1 MEEEDAVK
9 VCLRVRP
16 LIHRE
21 QGEQVNLLWKAENNT
36 ISQVDGTRSFHFDRV
51 FHSHETT
58 SQVYQEV
65 AVPIIHSALEGYNG
79 TIFAYGQTSS
89 GKTYTMMGTPVN
101 LGIIPQAVDEIF
113 RIIQEIPNRE
123 FLLRVS
129 YMEIYNETVTDLLC
143 DGKKKKP
150 LEIREDINR
159 NVYVADLTEELV
171 MVPEHVLKWIQKGEK
186 NRHYGETK
194 MNDHSSRS
202 HTIFRMI
209 VESRERSDP
218 GNSENCDGAVMVSHL
233 NLVDLAGS
241 ERASQTGAEGV
252 RFKEGCNINRSL
264 FILGQ
269 VIKKLSDGQ
278 VGGFINYRDSK
289 LTRILQNSLGGNT
302 KTVIIC
308 TITPV
313 SFDETLS
320 TLQFASTAKH
330 VRNTPHVNEV
340 LDDQALLKRYRKEI
354 LDLKKQLEELEASS
368 EIKTHAMAKEEH
380 SQLLAEIKQLQKE
393 REDRISN
400 LTNIVVA
407 SSQQVNED
415 PRGKRKRRVTWAPG
429 KLQDSLCAAGVG
441 TFNIGSKLT
450 ANFAKRPKISDFST
464 ILENDDS
471 ISTEVSEFEDA
482 LRVHVFDFSQD
493 ADWNFESKI
502 TTRGEKTT
510 ALSHSMIDFSSEST
524 SAPTKGVSFQKCEEM
539 EQKVAELEDQLHKL
553 TKEYE
558 AEVGRRESLERETAD
573 LRQLQSQEKKDV
585 SPVEVERSSLT
596 EQDQSLPGQN
606 EQNSVSSDHVD
617 ITEDQMFLN
626 GDNVHELEE
635 LNDSSFKS
643 QIDGV
648 CQDPVQEQL
657 FSPVHDICR
666 EQIQMLEQ
674 KIADLE
680 ATESPEKNNR
690 NDLMESL
697 QICEALM
704 AEKQIAHDELAV
716 IQSNFEQLAAENET
730 LKSEIA
736 YLEKCLQE
744 KDENNEFEMLE
755 KETLKGHENELE
767 NKSRLLKDQE
777 KLIAE
782 LKKESEILQKKVRYS
797 DLSASMGDTEKLCE
811 EVYRMRQS
819 LSDAEI
825 VTCDAQRESAF
836 LRSENLEL
844 KEKMHELSIRCEKRE
859 KDASDYEK
867 QLEIE
872 KSNYKKMQADLQKEL
887 QYSYNEISQL
897 NGLMAGRVPKDLLS
911 RYELDKKVAEYSKQL
926 ASLLDEKT
934 ALEQEVASLSA
945 YRSLPSEIE
954 LLKDQVQRASEELTL
969 LKSEKEQS
977 ASMIMDQKQKLLEQ
991 TEQIENL
998 IEEVTRVQATCQQAE
1013 QQYSELKMLHESLQ
1027 ESCSLT
1033 TEELSKKGR
1042 EAECLSIEVDNLKQS
1057 VESMELKL
1065 SAILEEK
1072 EELIQAKQEL
1082 EIRIK
1087 ELEEL
1092 LKSSSI
1098 ENENLQGQVNNVQR
1112 ASEELTLLKSEKEQS
1127 ASMIMDQKL
1136 LEQTEQIENL
1146 IEEVTRVQATCQQ
1159 AEQQYSELKMLHES
1173 LQESC
1178 SLTTE
1183 ELSKKG
1189 REAECLLIEVD
1200 NLKQSVESMELKL
1213 SAILE
1218 EKEELIQAKQELETR
1233 VKELE
1238 DLLKSSSIENEN
1250 LQGQVNNLSSEA
1262 TALQQQIERQSE
1274 LHREKQGLEEKYNAL
1289 VSEKEQFQVSSPN
1302 LAQLASTETSSK
1314 LQELQEELKLVVQHR
1329 DELLIKVEE
1338 LKADKDNLKQDL
1350 NENIEL
1356 SIETQDELRTTQEE
1370 LKQQKQLVADLR
1382 KQLAD
1387 CAGDASP
1394 QEEESQRN
1402 LEEKLSAMTEKLQEN
1417 EEKYEALSN
1426 EKKELESV
1434 HQSLVSELACLQE
1447 CLTSAEHALS
1457 TVEEENKELKQKLE
1471 EQLKS
1476 VVPDEQMDHGST
1488 VQEDEIREGDLN
1500 REVKQEDDV
1509 KGLQLE
1515 EQMMAVHQ
1523 EKDALQETLKN
1534 ITAERDQLKL
1544 DLQENIEM
1552 SIETQ
1557 EELRSA
1563 LDELKVKTQLLES
1576 LSTQMNENKMEDNA
1590 SLNCLE
1596 QQTPQCH
1603 HEDLVQSNLTLN
1615 NELELLKMNLKG
1627 GEAEL
1632 EMLRSEKSDYEQ
1644 KINHLQVQVELITE
1658 ESVNLKV
1665 VQQSLVSE
1673 RDQLKEELERNSEKL
1688 CCLQEEL
1695 LKNENVHQELIQ
1707 RNGELEQGQISL
1719 KCELESMAKTFSE
1732 AQSTLESLQN
1742 EKLEAEQQLGT
1753 LQQQMDGLTQER
1765 DELMTAK
1772 ERLTLEITSLK
1783 ENRMLQNN
1791 EENQQGAPENEK
1803 AELDNNLKDM
1813 EAELASLRN
1822 EKSEIEGKLFD
1833 LQQHLERMTDER
1845 DELKVRVQSL
1855 LTERDQLKEDLRE
1868 NVEMS
1873 IETQEDLRKAQ
1884 EDLQHQKQ
1892 RVEELIFKTESIEQK
1907 SSSVENELQKTTSLL
1922 KEANST
1928 REVLEQSK
1936 QKLELEL
1943 EQLHS
1948 AIKDKEL
1955 ALGESEKERSE
1966 AGHRIAELSVQLKT
1980 VSEERDHIQLTQ
1992 RELQK
1997 QFTETQDVLKETQE
2011 ELQQQ
2016 KERVE
2021 KLTNEI
2027 SLLVE
2032 KYSLIETELQ
2042 EKIHSLNKAVEDQQN
2057 IDQSKEAL
2065 AAELEQVKEDLRR
2078 KASDLEQ
2085 AKEEKE
2091 TVSQEILELT
2101 SKIKSIAEVRDSL
2114 QYSKE
2119 NLEEEATQLREEI
2132 QQLKHE
2138 RNILA
2143 DKQMKR
2149 TCQLETELQQ
2159 LQETLHLSD
2168 ASTKQLEEDNLT
2180 LQRQMQQ
2187 NELDM
2192 ASLRQEQEQFQ
2203 QLLQRAR
2210 SEKENIY
2217 ASLQDQEKAVAQLQ
2231 EELITSQ
2238 AKLQAVQKECD
2249 ESNAHLIEKVN
2260 EANRM
2265 LAEISSLKDQMQQLH
2280 QEIKDEKMKNYDLCE
2295 KVDHLEEETRA
2306 LRLIQSE
2313 PAQKEDELAECAK
2326 IVEQK
2331 SKEWKDLMVNIS
2343 TVYLDH
2349 HSLLVDFISDL
2360 QSKTAAQKESMSA
2373 IKETLSPPL
2382 SRAFESK
2389 LTEHSKLNSQKQ
2401 VLLNKFKIIYS
2412 TAAVKEEYY
2421 GMAKDLESDLCA
2433 VQKKNDELMLQ
2444 CESLEQHGRKWSE
2457 DAAEELKLRELEF
2470 IKQLITRKVELMK
2483 HFEADF
2489 AEAQLALKSVEPDL
2503 TEEIKCKKEFG
2514 VWLEQFK
2521 GSSCDAQKLSDGVH
2535 QENRRIA
2542 GVIQQLTKKLKMI
2555 LQSKI
2560 KQETMKYLKSLEL
2573 ELHEKKEKNKELLQ
2587 RLQQIA
2593 PPVVSDLLEEENAQ
2607 LRETLKKV
2615 QEELQKMKSRMREL
2629 ENELSSAK
2637 ADARRKEQ
2645 KAALLEDKLR
2655 SSTAESQ
2662 LSEMQIK
2669 LSEKEKDIQ
2678 AALKEIQILQEKVT
2692 KGAAPYK
2699 EEIESL
2705 KDQVVRVQMA
2715 RMKLSKSTD
2724 QQIVSLKS
2732 SLDESQTYIQKLKE
2746 KLRRAQKDMDTT
2758 VCSESSSTPQYP
2770 LTCGGGSG
2778 IVQSTAMLVLQS
2790 ENATLKREIEQYKKK
2805 CEQLSRNISSHEDE
2819 LKKFKDGSK
2828 ACYTTPPSS
2837 SHHDEGMSHS
2847 KTDSY
2852 KTIAASPKKE
2862 MPVHRIASPG
2872 KTGMHGKCPSQ
2883 NKTEKAKYHPMSPSK
2898 TERHSVPIM
2907 SPGNT
2912 GFSRRHPASPVKTGP
2927 LFSALIPSPSKK
2939 QAMAEK
2945 EYLPKDQ
2952 FFDGRSKSLP
2962 YCPSQFFDNTSLGTL
2977 PGTDLGGTATAS
2989 DVYNWWDR
2997 KTEKPNEN
3005 TDLYGATTGSGIN
3018 SWWDQAGKTENPNDC
3033 KTS

>member
-755 KETLKGHENELE
+755 KETLKGHEAQLNHEISGLKKLVENAEVYNQELENELE

-954 LLKDQVQRASEELTL
+954 LLKDQ
-969 LKSEKEQS
+969 
-977 ASMIMDQKQKLLEQ
+977 
-991 TEQIENL
+991 
-998 IEEVTRVQATCQQAE
+998 
-1013 QQYSELKMLHESLQ
+1013 
-1027 ESCSLT
+1027 
-1033 TEELSKKGR
+1033 
-1042 EAECLSIEVDNLKQS
+1042 
-1057 VESMELKL
+1057 
-1065 SAILEEK
+1065 
-1072 EELIQAKQEL
+1072 
-1082 EIRIK
+1082 
-1087 ELEEL
+1087 
-1092 LKSSSI
+1092 
-1098 ENENLQGQVNNVQR
+1098 VQR

>member
-755 KETLKGHENELE
+755 KETLKGHEAQLNHEISGLKKLVENAEVYNQELENELE

-1087 ELEEL
+1087 ELEE
-1092 LKSSSI
+1092 
-1098 ENENLQGQVNNVQR
+1098 
-1112 ASEELTLLKSEKEQS
+1112 
-1127 ASMIMDQKL
+1127 
-1136 LEQTEQIENL
+1136 
-1146 IEEVTRVQATCQQ
+1146 
-1159 AEQQYSELKMLHES
+1159 
-1173 LQESC
+1173 
-1178 SLTTE
+1178 
-1183 ELSKKG
+1183 
-1189 REAECLLIEVD
+1189 
-1200 NLKQSVESMELKL
+1200 
-1213 SAILE
+1213 
-1218 EKEELIQAKQELETR
+1218 
-1233 VKELE
+1233 
-1238 DLLKSSSIENEN
+1238 LLKSSSIENEN